1 MVNNKINVKTIK
13 KTVPPIFVK
22 NTTVGVKLSDIILF
36 DITLY
41 IDVSIDNICFFET
54 SLYKTNIKHIHA
66 TKTIYLKYFFV
77 IFFTFST

>member
-36 DITLY
+36 DITLMYPLIIFVFLKLRY
-41 IDVSIDNICFFET
+41 IKQILNT
-54 SLYKTNIKHIHA
+54 YM
-66 TKTIYLKYFFV
+66 
-77 IFFTFST
+77 

>member
-36 DITLY
+36 DI
-41 IDVSIDNICFFET
+41 IMG
-54 SLYKTNIKHIHA
+54 
-66 TKTIYLKYFFV
+66 
-77 IFFTFST
+77 